1 MQKFSKAAKAVALM
15 ASVVFVTGVIN
26 AQGDHR
32 ESAAKIIQTTGKQ
45 IYAVKRV
52 AGSSESLRN
61 NFNMASALAKKTVEE
76 ASFVPTTHLTAK
88 MQAKNDSSVR
98 KASTNTT
105 TTSAKTNSTTSS
117 KPSADTSSVNSS
129 VSTTNT
135 KAGTTNTKAGT
146 TDSNAST
153 SSASTKSASTL
164 THKKTQGSSTE
175 SATKQDTE
183 QVSSSSAGNKAAKA
197 TTNHNTAQKANAAS
211 TTSTQQRTSQTL
223 QTANNFSQVSTYW
236 KSSGSH
242 EKKAQSN
249 YKMRIYSEPDKK
261 GKVVANVAV
270 ADNFTVEQGDWVR
283 VKTASGQVGWA
294 LVRDVEKNIN
304 EAWNDEYQVIIT
316 GPSSNYS
323 VNKVSPEER
332 MKRQQAMRERQM
344 ARMQK
349 LSRLW
354 EQDFFDF
361 DASDETTRNDEIQ
374 SLKKQVVALNTQLK
388 HLQDVDQDKS

>member
-1 MQKFSKAAKAVALM
+1 MHKFSKAAKAVALM

-98 KASTNTT
+98 KASTNAT

-117 KPSADTSSVNSS
+117 KPSTNTSTANSS
-129 VSTTNT
+129 VITTNT
-135 KAGTTNTKAGT
+135 KPGTTN
-146 TDSNAST
+146 SSAST
-153 SSASTKSASTL
+153 SSASTKSASSL
-164 THKKTQGSSTE
+164 THKKTQGSPTE

-197 TTNHNTAQKANAAS
+197 ATNHNTAQKANADS

-261 GKVVANVAV
+261 GKVVASVAV

-304 EAWNDEYQVIIT
+304 EAWNDEYQVIIN